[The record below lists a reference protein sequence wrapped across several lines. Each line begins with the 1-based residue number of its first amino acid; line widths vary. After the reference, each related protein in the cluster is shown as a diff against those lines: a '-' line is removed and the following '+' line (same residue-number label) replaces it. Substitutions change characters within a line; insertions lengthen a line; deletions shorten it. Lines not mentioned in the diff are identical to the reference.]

1 MIRILSLVVTGVLVT
16 SVYASDSTSTV
27 QKAEKDKVKAL
38 EQMNTTIPDSI
49 KTRIDAYKAEISAL
63 KTEIEVQ
70 RASFKAKID
79 SQKAE
84 FRAAVQAYI
93 ATLPDSLKNIDD
105 DIELPDSVKAK
116 LALIRDLKDQRHDSL
131 KVLGDKRKLIAR
143 EQLMKELE
151 KVDATKKAKFEKTIT
166 QLEKQLEERKA
177 QAEKARK
184 ALEAKKVEIIEKIEK
199 EKNK

>member
-1 MIRILSLVVTGVLVT
+1 MIRILSLVVAGALVT
-16 SVYASDSTSTV
+16 SVYAGDSTSTV

-38 EQMNTTIPDSI
+38 EQMNTTIPDSV
-49 KTRIDAYKAEISAL
+49 KTRMDAYKAEISAL

-70 RASFKAKID
+70 RTSFKAKID

-131 KVLGDKRKLIAR
+131 KVLVDKRKLIAR

-151 KVDATKKAKFEKTIT
+151 KVDATKKAKIKKTLT
-166 QLEKQLEERKA
+166 QLENQLEERKA